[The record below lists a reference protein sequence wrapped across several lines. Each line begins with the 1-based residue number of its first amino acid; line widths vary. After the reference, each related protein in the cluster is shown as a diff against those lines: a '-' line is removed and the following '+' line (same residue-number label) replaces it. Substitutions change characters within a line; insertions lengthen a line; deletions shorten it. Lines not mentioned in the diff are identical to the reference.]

1 MTDVA
6 ANHDLWDSDR
16 SIPKWSLSWPS
27 LRLGSRRTGPE
38 PEEFRAGLPHMMR
51 KRIPLADRRFVRFPG
66 TSRAFP
72 ALLFVIAAL
81 AVSGCSSTGTA
92 VGSAISA
99 ASTAGVASG
108 VTHATG
114 SALVGTA
121 AGIGAGIGLDAGIK
135 YVERRIHHT
144 AQDAVAHAAGP
155 LAVGQSARWNID
167 QWLPLT
173 DRHGTVEI
181 ARSFGSAI
189 PCKDAVFTVDDD
201 DNLYVTTVCRDK
213 RGIWRWALAE
223 PTTDRWGSL
232 Q

>member
-1 MTDVA
+1 MQRDTISARDRKFIRSA
-6 ANHDLWDSDR
+6 AALR
-16 SIPKWSLSWPS
+16 SL
-27 LRLGSRRTGPE
+27 
-38 PEEFRAGLPHMMR
+38 
-51 KRIPLADRRFVRFPG
+51 
-66 TSRAFP
+66 P
-72 ALLFVIAAL
+72 ALLFLLAAL

-114 SALVGTA
+114 SAIVGTA

-135 YVERRIHHT
+135 FVERRIHRN
-144 AQDAVAHAAGP
+144 AQDAVARAAGP

-173 DRHGTVEI
+173 DRHGTVEV
-181 ARSFGSAI
+181 ARRFGSAI
-189 PCKDAVFTVDDD
+189 PCKDVVFTVDGD
-201 DNLYVTTVCRDK
+201 DNLYVTTVCADK